1 MIITI
6 EEFRELG
13 FECAEADEDKLENCI
28 KRAECALN
36 ALSRG
41 TLSSAMAQCE
51 SNAYLIKQAAAF
63 EADAL
68 LKAELSSGVER
79 VSLGDFSYSEGSQG
93 GSNGIIDVPE
103 TVRKLLCA
111 AGCFYNF
118 NKAGSVEVIE

>member
-13 FECAEADEDKLENCI
+13 FECAEADEDRLENCI
-28 KRAECALN
+28 KRAEAALN

-41 TLSSAMAQCE
+41 TLNSAMAQCE
-51 SNAYLIKQAAAF
+51 SNAFMIKQAAAF

-68 LKAELSSGVER
+68 LKSELSGSMER
-79 VSLGDFSYSEGSQG
+79 VSLGDFSYSEGSQSASSG
-93 GSNGIIDVPE
+93 TIDVPE

-111 AGCFYNF
+111 AGCFF
-118 NKAGSVEVIE
+118 GAGSVEVIE

>member
-13 FECAEADEDKLENCI
+13 FECAEADEDRLEGCI
-28 KRAECALN
+28 KRAEYALN

-41 TLSSAMAQCE
+41 TLGSAMAQCE
-51 SNAYLIKQAAAF
+51 SNAFMIKQAAAF

-68 LKAELSSGVER
+68 LKSELSGGAER
-79 VSLGDFSYSEGSQG
+79 VSLGDFSYSEGSN
-93 GSNGIIDVPE
+93 SGIIDVPE

-111 AGCFYNF
+111 AGCFF
-118 NKAGSVEVIE
+118 GAGSVEVIE

>member
-13 FECAEADEDKLENCI
+13 FECAEADEDRLEGCI
-28 KRAECALN
+28 KRAEYALN

-41 TLSSAMAQCE
+41 TLGSAMAQCE
-51 SNAYLIKQAAAF
+51 SNAFMIKQAAAF

-68 LKAELSSGVER
+68 LKSELSGGAAR
-79 VSLGDFSYSEGSQG
+79 VSIGDFSYSEGSNG
-93 GSNGIIDVPE
+93 GVIDIPE

-111 AGCFYNF
+111 AGCFF
-118 NKAGSVEVIE
+118 GAGSVEVIE